1 MGLISERDLRVLIRG
16 IQKWG
21 DIRARYDQIVRP
33 DLCSALTIQVK
44 EAKLENKNRV
54 VIIQTCEDIITQAE
68 DAVNAHKAN
77 IRDLQD
83 RGEPISSSLRQKA
96 ILFTYLTV
104 TAINAET
111 VIARYYEL
119 KALVEHFKRIGDLKG
134 YEVPIDNLK
143 STSNWTVEW
152 GIKEDTHL
160 LIGIWRHGFG
170 SWEAIHDVRPIK
182 RSDMG

>member
-1 MGLISERDLRVLIRG
+1 
-16 IQKWG
+16 
-21 DIRARYDQIVRP
+21 
-33 DLCSALTIQVK
+33 VK
-44 EAKLENKNRV
+44 EAKLEGKNRV

-68 DAVNAHKAN
+68 AAVNAHKAH

-119 KALVEHFKRIGDLKG
+119 KALVEHFTRIGKLDG
-134 YEVPIDNLK
+134 YEMPIDNLK
-143 STSNWTVEW
+143 PTSNWAVEW
-152 GIKEDTHL
+152 GTQDDTNL
-160 LIGIWRHGFG
+160 LIGIYRHGFG
-170 SWEAIHDVRPIK
+170 SWEQIHNVCLPCL
-182 RSDMG
+182 

>member
-1 MGLISERDLRVLIRG
+1 
-16 IQKWG
+16 
-21 DIRARYDQIVRP
+21 
-33 DLCSALTIQVK
+33 VK

-119 KALVEHFKRIGDLKG
+119 KALVEHFKRIGDSKG

-182 RSDMG
+182 QSDMG

>member
-1 MGLISERDLRVLIRG
+1 
-16 IQKWG
+16 
-21 DIRARYDQIVRP
+21 
-33 DLCSALTIQVK
+33 
-44 EAKLENKNRV
+44 V

-134 YEVPIDNLK
+134 YEIPIDNLK
-143 STSNWTVEW
+143 STSNWTVDW
-152 GIKEDTHL
+152 GIKDDTHL

-170 SWEAIHDVRPIK
+170 SWENIYNVRLMVSCMWWTPLILRTQRSIFPTRSSWKILNHPRPSLGRK
-182 RSDMG
+182 RIFQVQST

>member
-1 MGLISERDLRVLIRG
+1 
-16 IQKWG
+16 
-21 DIRARYDQIVRP
+21 
-33 DLCSALTIQVK
+33 
-44 EAKLENKNRV
+44 V
-54 VIIQTCEDIITQAE
+54 VIIQTCEDIITSAE
-68 DAVNAHKAN
+68 EAINAHKAN

-83 RGEPISSSLRQKA
+83 RGEHISSSLRQKA

-134 YEVPIDNLK
+134 YEIPIDNLK
-143 STSNWTVEW
+143 STSNWTVDW
-152 GIKEDTHL
+152 GIEDDSHL

-170 SWEAIHDVRPIK
+170 SWENIYNVHSLIYIWWELTVRTQHSTYQT
-182 RSDMG
+182 RSF

>member
-1 MGLISERDLRVLIRG
+1 
-16 IQKWG
+16 
-21 DIRARYDQIVRP
+21 
-33 DLCSALTIQVK
+33 VK

-54 VIIQTCEDIITQAE
+54 VVIQTCEDIITQAE
-68 DAVNAHKAN
+68 DAVNAHKAH

-83 RGEPISSSLRQKA
+83 RGEPITSSLRQKA

-119 KALVEHFKRIGDLKG
+119 KALVEHFKRISQLEG
-134 YEVPIDNLK
+134 YEIPIDNLK
-143 STSNWTVEW
+143 STSNWTVDW

-170 SWEAIHDVRPIK
+170 SWEQIHHVRLTCFVSVQVLINRTLRYILPTRSSWMIPKQQNPKAVLNPISPA
-182 RSDMG
+182 RST

>member
-1 MGLISERDLRVLIRG
+1 
-16 IQKWG
+16 
-21 DIRARYDQIVRP
+21 
-33 DLCSALTIQVK
+33 
-44 EAKLENKNRV
+44 
-54 VIIQTCEDIITQAE
+54 
-68 DAVNAHKAN
+68 
-77 IRDLQD
+77 
-83 RGEPISSSLRQKA
+83 
-96 ILFTYLTV
+96 LFTYLTV

-143 STSNWTVEW
+143 STSNWTVDW

-170 SWEAIHDVRPIK
+170 SWEAIHDVRPALA
-182 RSDMG
+182 SDMG

>member
-1 MGLISERDLRVLIRG
+1 M
-16 IQKWG
+16 
-21 DIRARYDQIVRP
+21 
-33 DLCSALTIQVK
+33 K

-54 VIIQTCEDIITQAE
+54 VVIQTCEDIITQAE
-68 DAVNAHKAN
+68 DAVNAHKAH

-83 RGEPISSSLRQKA
+83 RGEPITSSLRQKA

-119 KALVEHFKRIGDLKG
+119 KALVEHFKRMNELEG
-134 YEVPIDNLK
+134 YEIPIDNLK
-143 STSNWTVEW
+143 STSNWSVDW
-152 GIKEDTHL
+152 GIKEDSHL

-170 SWEAIHDVRPIK
+170 SWEQIHHV
-182 RSDMG
+182 SLSHSYS